1 MSKIFINS
9 QSQLTI
15 MANISDINP
24 IVTDMFSVIA
34 TLINEVVTLITGD
47 LLVLTIV
54 GAFIALIVGIIYSV
68 LNYVKSAVGST
79 TKMRK

>member
-1 MSKIFINS
+1 
-9 QSQLTI
+9 

-24 IVTDMFSVIA
+24 IVTDMFSVIS

-54 GAFIALIVGIIYSV
+54 GAFIALIVGIIYAV

-79 TKMRK
+79 TKMKK